1 MKEAIMAK
9 DFSFDVVSDYDPAEM
24 TNAVDQAQRELGT
37 RYDFKG
43 TAAKLDFTDGKSGVL
58 IEGDT
63 KNQLDAILDMLQSK
77 LIKRGVS
84 LKVLDTTNEPVQ
96 GGKEMRWTVSFRKGL
111 DQDKAK
117 QITKLIRDQYP
128 KAKAQIQGDSVR
140 VSSAS
145 KDDLQG
151 VIMALKAADF
161 DFPLDFQ
168 NYR

>member
-1 MKEAIMAK
+1 MAK
-9 DFSFDVVSDYDPAEM
+9 DFSFDIVSDYDPAEM
-24 TNAVDQAQRELGT
+24 ANAVDQAQRELGT

-43 TAAKLDFTDGKSGVL
+43 TAAKLEFGDGKTSVD
-58 IEGDT
+58 IEGES

-84 LKVLDTTNEPVQ
+84 LKVLDISKDPVQ
-96 GGKEMRWTVSFRKGL
+96 GGKEMRWNVPFKKGL

-117 QITKLIRDQYP
+117 QITKVIREDYP
-128 KAKAQIQGDSVR
+128 KVKAQIQGDSVR

-151 VIMALKAADF
+151 VMSSLRAKEF
-161 DFPLDFQ
+161 DFPVEFE

>member
-1 MKEAIMAK
+1 MAK
-9 DFSFDVVSDYDPAEM
+9 DFSFDVVSDYDVAEM
-24 TNAVDQAQRELGT
+24 TNAVDQAQRELGQ

-43 TAAKLDFTDGKSGVL
+43 TAAKIDFAEGKTGVQ
-58 IEGDT
+58 IEGES
-63 KNQLDAILDMLQSK
+63 KNQLDAVLDMLQGK
-77 LIKRGVS
+77 LVKRGIS
-84 LKVLDTTNEPVQ
+84 LKVLDVSKEPVQ
-96 GGKEMRWTVSFRKGL
+96 GGKEMRWTVPFKKGL

-117 QITKLIRDQYP
+117 KITKLIRDQYP
-128 KAKAQIQGDSVR
+128 KAKAQIQGESVR

-151 VIMALKAADF
+151 VIAALKAADF

>member
-1 MKEAIMAK
+1 MAK
-9 DFSFDVVSDYDPAEM
+9 DFSFDVVSDYDVAEM
-24 TNAVDQAQRELGT
+24 TNAVDQAQKELGQ

-43 TAAKLDFTDGKSGVL
+43 TAAKLEFADGKTGL
-58 IEGDT
+58 QLEGES
-63 KNQLDAILDMLQSK
+63 KNQLDSILDVLQSK
-77 LIKRGVS
+77 MVKRGVS
-84 LKVLDTTNEPVQ
+84 LKVLDTSKEPVQ
-96 GGKEMRWTVSFRKGL
+96 GGKEMRWSVAFRKGL

-117 QITKLIRDQYP
+117 QITKVIREDYP

-140 VSSAS
+140 VSSTS

-151 VIMALKAADF
+151 VMTALRAKDF